1 MIMRPDG
8 VGRTSF
14 VPTTNVGFT
23 ITIGTPRAPYFVMDI
38 TSDGEEGYQYYA
50 AHQNEVD
57 LILMDLH
64 MPVMDGYAA
73 SDMIRKSIR
82 RFPSLR

>member
-1 MIMRPDG
+1 
-8 VGRTSF
+8 
-14 VPTTNVGFT
+14 
-23 ITIGTPRAPYFVMDI
+23 MDI

-73 SDMIRKSIR
+73 SDMIRKINQEIPIVAMTADAITGVEEKCRSHGIWNYV
-82 RFPSLR
+82 SKAV